1 MSFLSK
7 AFRRKPNGL
16 PPWAALDQESLRIS
30 AAMQHVQDHGNLDS
44 FPGNQNE
51 KLALMLTA
59 SRQGLV
65 TWDRE
70 HQRYELTS
78 LGRERLGMGRAL
90 RQSGGPMNL
99 RPASATPVG
108 RSAALGSGAIVA
120 GIAGV
125 ALGAA
130 AMALLPGSSSKAP
143 PRDQAAVTTAAKPA
157 DTGSAPPQ
165 TQAQAPV
172 PRPEEASVAPP
183 QANPEQARNAPAP
196 ASPKAE
202 PPKPE
207 AQQQAGMHPGQAGA
221 IEGALAQQ
229 LTLAA
234 EPAPA
239 ASGTTANTTAN
250 EPKATNETAAAA
262 ATEPK
267 PPAPSQAA
275 PATGEVKPAPAPK
288 QPPPRRSAERARAH
302 EPAPAPAP
310 AAAPAATPAP
320 PAPARTAT
328 SQSTPADVPAA
339 QATPAPDR
347 TSRRTAERTR
357 TPPPPAPDA
366 ANPEQPGFAQ
376 STGESGRATNK
387 SSRDREAATEQTSRR
402 TAERTRTPPPAPD
415 AANPEQP
422 GFAQSTGES
431 GRATNRSSRN
441 RQAATEQ
448 RQSSN
453 VTEPRQSWSD
463 SKRKSGK
470 SRRERVEQDE
480 GEPEQGVIVRR
491 SEDEEASPFVAMR
504 RYRGEPSR
512 RSGGEE
518 ERPGFAY
525 REAPSSPFGNREGP
539 RRFGLFD
546 WLFR

>member
-99 RPASATPVG
+99 PPAAAVPAG

-157 DTGSAPPQ
+157 DTGTAPPQ

-172 PRPEEASVAPP
+172 PRPEEASVARP

-221 IEGALAQQ
+221 VEGALAQQ

-288 QPPPRRSAERARAH
+288 QLPPRRSAERERTH
-302 EPAPAPAP
+302 EP
-310 AAAPAATPAP
+310 APAATPAP

-347 TSRRTAERTR
+347 
-357 TPPPPAPDA
+357 
-366 ANPEQPGFAQ
+366 
-376 STGESGRATNK
+376 
-387 SSRDREAATEQTSRR
+387 TSRR

>member
-1 MSFLSK
+1 MVRHRSARRSAKQSCWDPAGFGRFFGTRLPDSPLTFAQIGVRRRTAAARLAMVEFGMSFLSK
-7 AFRRKPNGL
+7 AFRRKPDGL

-99 RPASATPVG
+99 PPAAAVPAG

-130 AMALLPGSSSKAP
+130 AMALLPGGSSKAP

-165 TQAQAPV
+165 TQAQVPV

-196 ASPKAE
+196 ASPKE
-202 PPKPE
+202 PE

-221 IEGALAQQ
+221 VEGALAQP
-229 LTLAA
+229 LALAA

-239 ASGTTANTTAN
+239 ASGTTAN
-250 EPKATNETAAAA
+250 EPKATNETTAAAAA

-310 AAAPAATPAP
+310 AAAPAATP
-320 PAPARTAT
+320 
-328 SQSTPADVPAA
+328 
-339 QATPAPDR
+339 
-347 TSRRTAERTR
+347 
-357 TPPPPAPDA
+357 
-366 ANPEQPGFAQ
+366 
-376 STGESGRATNK
+376 
-387 SSRDREAATEQTSRR
+387 
-402 TAERTRTPPPAPD
+402 
-415 AANPEQP
+415 
-422 GFAQSTGES
+422 
-431 GRATNRSSRN
+431 
-441 RQAATEQ
+441 
-448 RQSSN
+448 
-453 VTEPRQSWSD
+453 
-463 SKRKSGK
+463 
-470 SRRERVEQDE
+470 
-480 GEPEQGVIVRR
+480 
-491 SEDEEASPFVAMR
+491 
-504 RYRGEPSR
+504 
-512 RSGGEE
+512 
-518 ERPGFAY
+518 
-525 REAPSSPFGNREGP
+525 
-539 RRFGLFD
+539 
-546 WLFR
+546 